1 MNYKKIK
8 NPNKENSLSLFHI
21 NYCLLNKDFE
31 ELQNLLQSTNI
42 NFDVKA
48 TTETRIPKNVSVT
61 QNIVLNNYSFE
72 HTPTE
77 SSAGGTL
84 LYIANRLSY
93 KICSD
98 LKIYKT
104 FELESTFIEITQEN
118 LMLLLVSYTN
128 IQKWM

>member
-1 MNYKKIK
+1 MNYKKLK

-61 QNIVLNNYSFE
+61 QNVVLNNYSF
-72 HTPTE
+72 
-77 SSAGGTL
+77 
-84 LYIANRLSY
+84 
-93 KICSD
+93 
-98 LKIYKT
+98 
-104 FELESTFIEITQEN
+104 
-118 LMLLLVSYTN
+118 
-128 IQKWM
+128 